1 MFTLLFHIL
10 IFFGFIGGLY
20 YLLLKITKIENR
32 VYSILSYIGMVIL
45 GITIFYV
52 ISVYDN
58 YYIEK
63 EYAKKP
69 INNIEILNVDNNV

>member
-1 MFTLLFHIL
+1 MFKLLFHIL
-10 IFFGFIGGLY
+10 IFLGVMGGLY
-20 YLLLKITKIENR
+20 YLLLKITKIENKI
-32 VYSILSYIGMVIL
+32 YSLLSYIGMVIF
-45 GITIFYV
+45 GITMFYL

-69 INNIEILNVDNNV
+69 INNIEILNIDNQ